1 MASTYSSLKIELIG
15 TGEQDG
21 TWGNTTNT
29 NLGTTIEQAI
39 TGSGDITFTGAD
51 VTLTLAASNSAQP
64 ARNLRLVLVG
74 TSGGPRQ
81 LVLGTGLQIEKQ
93 YIIKNELAD
102 AVTVKNTAGTG
113 IAVPPG
119 KTMVV
124 FNDATNVV
132 DVTTFVTS
140 LATSGNVTV
149 GGTLSADSPTFTGV
163 PTAPNAANG
172 TNTTQI
178 ATTAFVNAAVVTA
191 TGTLGTMSSQN
202 ANAVAITG
210 GTISG
215 ITNLAVADGGT
226 GRSTLAANAV
236 LIGNGTSG
244 LNTVAPGTT
253 GNLLVSNGTAW
264 ASTTLAASGAKLG
277 LGITG
282 EVWNNV
288 TSSRAMG
295 STYTN
300 SRAYPIAFSAYG
312 SGSGSSAT
320 IIYINGSIVYRN
332 NAQWNGPGAIPGGWF
347 IVPPGATYR
356 IDLSTGASAWWELY

>member
-21 TWGNTTNT
+21 TWGDTTNV

-39 TGSGDITFTGAD
+39 TGSGDVTFTGAD
-51 VTLTLAASNSAQP
+51 VTLTLANSNSAQV
-64 ARNLRLVLVG
+64 ARNLRLVLIG
-74 TSGGPRQ
+74 TSGGARQ
-81 LVLGTGLQIEKQ
+81 LIVPAIEKQ

-102 AVTVKNTAGTG
+102 TVTVKNTAGTG
-113 IAVPPG
+113 IGVPSG
-119 KTMVV
+119 KTMMV
-124 FNDATNVV
+124 FNDGTNVV
-132 DVTTFVTS
+132 DVTTFSTS

-215 ITNLAVADGGT
+215 ITSLAVADGGT

-236 LIGNGTSG
+236 LIGNDTSG

-264 ASTTLAASGAKLG
+264 TSTTLAASGAKLG

-288 TSSRAMG
+288 TGSRAFG
-295 STYTN
+295 TTYTN
-300 SRAYPIAFSAYG
+300 SRAYPIMMAATSTA
-312 SGSGSSAT
+312 SGNSFLQIT
-320 IIYINGSIVYRN
+320 VNGVETYRN
-332 NAQWNGPGAIPGGWF
+332 GAQWNGAGAFGGGVM
-347 IVPPGATYR
+347 IIPPGATY
-356 IDLSTGASAWWELY
+356 SASAASGLLYWRELF